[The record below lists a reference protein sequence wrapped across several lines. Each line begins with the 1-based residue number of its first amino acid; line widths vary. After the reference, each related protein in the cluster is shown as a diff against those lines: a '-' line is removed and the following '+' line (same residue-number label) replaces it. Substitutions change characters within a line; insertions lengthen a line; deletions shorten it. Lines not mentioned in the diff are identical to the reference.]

1 MTTSLLDALRS
12 AVGAEHVLVDA
23 DLRAGYEVDWLGKW
37 RGTALCVVRPA
48 STDEVVA
55 VVKAAGAAGAV
66 IVTQG
71 GNTGLVGGSVPHDGD
86 RPVVVLSTRR
96 LVRLDDVDRSSMQVT
111 AGAGVTIEAL
121 QDHARAAGLD
131 MAVDWGARSSATVG
145 GAVSTNAG
153 GSRVVRFGTMRSQV
167 MGLEVVL
174 ADGSVVSQLSG
185 LPKET
190 SGMHLPSLLCGSEGT
205 LGIVTAARLRL
216 VPWYRST
223 AAALVA
229 CDSIAD
235 ALTLL
240 GDLRALPSLD
250 AVEMLMPE
258 ALRVACDH
266 LGITPPLDPSMVGPR
281 GVFVMVDCA
290 AHHDPSEGLA
300 AILAARQ
307 GVMALGP
314 QRDLLYRIRDHVTI
328 AIAALGTPVK
338 LDVALPLSR
347 LAQFVGW
354 LDDTVST
361 VARGSRLI
369 VFGHLAEGNLHV
381 NVLGAEER
389 AAAITGTVLSSV
401 IALGGA
407 ISAEHGIGV
416 AKASWLRRAKG
427 DAAVDAMIAVRRAL
441 DPAGLFNPGVLTP

>member
-1 MTTSLLDALRS
+1 
-12 AVGAEHVLVDA
+12 
-23 DLRAGYEVDWLGKW
+23 
-37 RGTALCVVRPA
+37 
-48 STDEVVA
+48 
-55 VVKAAGAAGAV
+55 
-66 IVTQG
+66 
-71 GNTGLVGGSVPHDGD
+71 
-86 RPVVVLSTRR
+86 
-96 LVRLDDVDRSSMQVT
+96 
-111 AGAGVTIEAL
+111 
-121 QDHARAAGLD
+121 
-131 MAVDWGARSSATVG
+131 
-145 GAVSTNAG
+145 
-153 GSRVVRFGTMRSQV
+153 
-167 MGLEVVL
+167 
-174 ADGSVVSQLSG
+174 
-185 LPKET
+185 
-190 SGMHLPSLLCGSEGT
+190 
-205 LGIVTAARLRL
+205 
-216 VPWYRST
+216 
-223 AAALVA
+223 
-229 CDSIAD
+229 
-235 ALTLL
+235 
-240 GDLRALPSLD
+240 
-250 AVEMLMPE
+250 
-258 ALRVACDH
+258 
-266 LGITPPLDPSMVGPR
+266 MVGPR

-300 AILAARQ
+300 AILASRQ

-314 QRDLLYRIRDHVTI
+314 QRDLLFRIRDHVTI
-328 AIAALGTPVK
+328 AIAALGAPVK

-427 DAAVDAMIAVRRAL
+427 DAAVDAVLAVRRAL